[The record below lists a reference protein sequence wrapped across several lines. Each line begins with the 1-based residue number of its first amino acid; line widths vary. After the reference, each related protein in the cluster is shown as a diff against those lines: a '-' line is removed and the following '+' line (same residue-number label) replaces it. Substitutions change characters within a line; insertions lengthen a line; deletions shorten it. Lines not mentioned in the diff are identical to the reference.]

1 MLTENTKEGL
11 TNIKEDVDSPAS
23 VLNIVEEQMHCQI
36 EEINNKIEK
45 LRMDIKEIDER
56 MDEFYS
62 ALFQLQDYIKKSER
76 VSFERNAEIQRLA
89 FELEQ
94 IRMKTKDYDTTNSSK
109 NDADIIKPPPKNIDS
124 GSGEIQVGNISI
136 LVNQDDN
143 PDGD

>member
-1 MLTENTKEGL
+1 
-11 TNIKEDVDSPAS
+11 
-23 VLNIVEEQMHCQI
+23 MHCEI

-124 GSGEIQVGNISI
+124 GSGEYK
-136 LVNQDDN
+136 
-143 PDGD
+143 